1 MAAIDNKVYFK
12 AGTRPFEGP
21 MKRAGRQFKE
31 LGIAGRH
38 PQQTGDE
45 IDNQAF
51 DNMQKVT
58 KNKASTLF
66 RESQYNMFA
75 SEKERKAYDSKA
87 YDVLV
92 DMWQNDRDKN
102 EFKNIEFDRYIE
114 LLKPS
119 LFEERVLSREGDK
132 KLGDFFLDIYEG
144 DVDQF
149 KASAMRAPR
158 PQTVG
163 E

>member
-1 MAAIDNKVYFK
+1 MANIDDK
-12 AGTRPFEGP
+12 AF
-21 MKRAGRQFKE
+21 
-31 LGIAGRH
+31 
-38 PQQTGDE
+38 
-45 IDNQAF
+45 N
-51 DNMQKVT
+51 NMQEAT

-66 RESQYNMFA
+66 RESQYNLFA
-75 SEKERKAYDSKA
+75 SKEEQKAYDKKA

-92 DMWQNDRDKN
+92 DMFHRDRDKN

>member
-1 MAAIDNKVYFK
+1 MA
-12 AGTRPFEGP
+12 
-21 MKRAGRQFKE
+21 
-31 LGIAGRH
+31 
-38 PQQTGDE
+38 E
-45 IDNQAF
+45 IDDKAF
-51 DNMQKVT
+51 NNMQEVT

-66 RESQYNMFA
+66 RESQYNLSA
-75 SEKERKAYDSKA
+75 SKKEQKAYDRKAYGI
-87 YDVLV
+87 LV
-92 DMWQNDRDKN
+92 NMWQNDRDKN

-119 LFEERVLSREGDK
+119 LFEERALSREGNE

-158 PQTVG
+158 PNTVG